1 MRLRVYLEESRSAA
15 EVRRCYRIEG
25 GEGARIWYRIY
36 GDVLPPPEVSGEAAL
51 VSTVCYAMRRGLDLH
66 ISAPVSRRLLAGLE
80 EYQAAWTLWCPKLFS
95 RVEVTADAETR
106 DDPTEDRS
114 GVMAYSGGVDST
126 FTLLR
131 HSRKQAGRG
140 CCDLVSAV
148 FVHGFDIPLAQRE
161 GFDLARRRAAE
172 ATASCGVPLTVVET
186 NFREFV
192 EPWESVFGSAL
203 AAALFQFSGLA
214 NVGLIAGDVDYGR
227 VHLPYG
233 SNPITN
239 PLLSS
244 SRFEIVTDGCGTTRC
259 DKVAAIAQVPA
270 LRDRLRV
277 CWEGADK
284 SKNCGECEKCRR
296 TYLNFLATGSEP
308 GEFLKGIDRSRLAQI
323 NPRNVSQRNFLRD
336 IIKTAQANG
345 IREPWVEE
353 LRRNLQPVPKRK
365 GFAPRVKGALA
376 QVRRIFPS

>member
-1 MRLRVYLEESRSAA
+1 M
-15 EVRRCYRIEG
+15 
-25 GEGARIWYRIY
+25 W
-36 GDVLPPPEVSGEAAL
+36 D
-51 VSTVCYAMRRGLDLH
+51 
-66 ISAPVSRRLLAGLE
+66 
-80 EYQAAWTLWCPKLFS
+80 
-95 RVEVTADAETR
+95 
-106 DDPTEDRS
+106 
-114 GVMAYSGGVDST
+114 
-126 FTLLR
+126 
-131 HSRKQAGRG
+131 
-140 CCDLVSAV
+140 
-148 FVHGFDIPLAQRE
+148 
-161 GFDLARRRAAE
+161 
-172 ATASCGVPLTVVET
+172 
-186 NFREFV
+186 
-192 EPWESVFGSAL
+192 
-203 AAALFQFSGLA
+203 
-214 NVGLIAGDVDYGR
+214 
-227 VHLPYG
+227 
-233 SNPITN
+233 
-239 PLLSS
+239 
-244 SRFEIVTDGCGTTRC
+244 TRC